1 MVEDPSRN
9 LNSPL
14 SPGGL
19 GERVQKGTHSLVMGD
34 LVWDCPSCPGT
45 TPEVRSYQMMTIFC
59 VQGCH
64 FPSRI
69 QKNKFLQVP
78 TYIHA
83 MYWNIQQFFFF
94 HFTQIL
100 AECYACNIQGTT
112 CEYKDDW
119 SRQHMEVAPSSVVL
133 VGEDSYPVCLA
144 EASGHCCIW
153 IRQAAI

>member
-69 QKNKFLQVP
+69 QKNKFLQVA

-83 MYWNIQQFFFF
+83 MY
-94 HFTQIL
+94 
-100 AECYACNIQGTT
+100 
-112 CEYKDDW
+112 
-119 SRQHMEVAPSSVVL
+119 
-133 VGEDSYPVCLA
+133 
-144 EASGHCCIW
+144 
-153 IRQAAI
+153 